1 MKFSLLLGLIVAVLF
16 SGCTSMQAVKNYS
29 SYSRTT
35 ITSVTPV
42 AKDYYA
48 SCIRSNSYK
57 PLSVHSKCESEQNA
71 SKAILAV
78 ASVLDAYSA
87 ALGALASDELVD
99 YSTDVGKLTDEMKK
113 LNKLDAKQIDAV
125 GKLSSLIANATT
137 SVYQQ
142 NEIVKFIQAS
152 NESVVAVSN
161 SLADL
166 IETNYSYAISLELT
180 AWEDSYKRVEQ
191 EERESKPLEWEAY
204 SKVQW
209 QQNSDLQTKLSAAK
223 ALAKNIRKI
232 GKTHKKLNEDAEN
245 ITGKEV
251 YASVRTFVDATVPVI
266 NEVQEA
272 FNKK

>member
-1 MKFSLLLGLIVAVLF
+1 MKFSLIVGLIVAVLL
-16 SGCTSMQAVKNYS
+16 SGCTSMLAVKNYS

-57 PLSVHSKCESEQNA
+57 PLFSHNNCDTEQNA

-78 ASVLDAYSA
+78 ASVLDAYNA

-99 YSTDVGKLTDEMKK
+99 YSTDVDKLTDEMKK
-113 LNKLDAKQIDAV
+113 LNKLDTKQVDAV
-125 GKLSSLIANATT
+125 GKLSVLIANHAT
-137 SVYQQ
+137 SAYQQ
-142 NEIVKFIQAS
+142 NEVGKFIQAS

-166 IETNYSYAISLELT
+166 IEKHYSKAILLELD
-180 AWEDSYKRVEQ
+180 AWREGYRRVEQ
-191 EERESKPLEWEAY
+191 KERECKPIEWEIY
-204 SKVQW
+204 SKLQW
-209 QQNSDLQTKLSAAK
+209 QQYSDLQTKLSAAK
-223 ALAKNIRKI
+223 ALANNIREI
-232 GKTHKKLNEDAEN
+232 GKTHEKLKEDAEN